1 LPLNGVVLLTSL
13 VGSCVAA
20 LLVWRT
26 ASSVWYAGP
35 CSESDADIVALGR
48 SRRVDL
54 RYASGSCVVQLRL
67 LS

>member
-20 LLVWRT
+20 LPVWRT
-26 ASSVWYAGP
+26 ASSVWYVGS
-35 CSESDADIVALGR
+35 CSESNADIVALGR
-48 SRRVDL
+48 PRRVDL
-54 RYASGSCVVQLRL
+54 QYASGSCVEQLRL